1 MSTQSASISCDVPR
15 GKRKIATL
23 TGALGLVLL
32 AGCGSSSTSTVTAS
46 GGGGVSSGSS
56 VKPILTGLVT
66 MGPATAVG
74 SVPANNFEELNIH
87 PGVYSAAVIELYW
100 SQLEPSQGVFN
111 DSALTTALASLATY
125 NAANPTAPVTAKL
138 RIFMGLG
145 TPQWVINATGGVT
158 FSNSSGSA
166 TIGEFWTPTYRAL
179 WQGLQ
184 QHLASEYDTDA
195 RISEIAIT
203 SCSSVT
209 GEPFV
214 IPDDS
219 TSIAILHAAG
229 YTDALG
235 MACLSGAPADYAVW
249 THTPIDYT
257 FNPFQGLDTGSD
269 VPNPSFSTA
278 LMATFRT
285 SLGTRAVVANHDLV
299 DPLNS
304 GNNGV
309 YGEFTTL
316 YNQAVAAT
324 PATTSPLE
332 FQTLS
337 PTEDWTTAI
346 PLGLT
351 YHPTEIEIWDTV
363 AAGGSAPLTLSQL
376 QSWAVALK

>member
-1 MSTQSASISCDVPR
+1 MTATVLSRRLYLCC
-15 GKRKIATL
+15 IA
-23 TGALGLVLL
+23 ALALLV
-32 AGCGSSSTSTVTAS
+32 GCGGASSTAVSSGGTT
-46 GGGGVSSGSS
+46 GGGGGTNSST
-56 VKPILTGLVT
+56 KPILTGLVT

-74 SVPANNFEELNIH
+74 SVPANSFAELNAH
-87 PGVYSAAVIELYW
+87 PGVYSAAVVELYW

-111 DSALTTALASLATY
+111 DSALTSALASLATY
-125 NAANPTAPVTAKL
+125 NTNNPTAPVVAKL

-145 TPQWVINATGGVT
+145 TPQWVINATGAVT
-158 FSNSSGSA
+158 FTNSSGSA
-166 TIGEFWTPTYRAL
+166 TIGEFWTPAYRAL
-179 WQGLQ
+179 WQALQ
-184 QHLASEYDTDA
+184 QHLASEYDTDS
-195 RISEIAIT
+195 RIAEIAIT
-203 SCSSVT
+203 SCSSLT

-219 TSIAILHAAG
+219 TSIPILHAAG

-235 MACLSGAPADYAVW
+235 MACLSGAPADYAAW
-249 THTPIDYT
+249 THTPLDYT

-269 VPNPSFSTA
+269 VPNVTFTTT
-278 LMATFRT
+278 LMASFRA

-316 YNQAVAAT
+316 YNQAIAAT
-324 PATTSPLE
+324 PATVSPLE

-351 YHPTEIEIWDTV
+351 YHPTEIEIWDTT
-363 AAGGSAPLTLSQL
+363 AAGGSAPLTLAQL
-376 QSWAVALK
+376 QSWAAALK

>member
-1 MSTQSASISCDVPR
+1 MTATVLSRTSYFCC
-15 GKRKIATL
+15 IA
-23 TGALGLVLL
+23 ALMLL
-32 AGCGSSSTSTVTAS
+32 AGCGSSSSSSSS
-46 GGGGVSSGSS
+46 GGGGGTSTT
-56 VKPILTGLVT
+56 KPILTGLVT

-74 SVPANNFEELNIH
+74 SVPANNFEELNAH

-111 DSALTTALASLATY
+111 DSALTSALASLATY
-125 NAANPTAPVTAKL
+125 NTANPTAPVTGKL

-145 TPQWVINATGGVT
+145 TPQWVINATGAVT
-158 FSNSSGSA
+158 FTNSSGTA
-166 TIGEFWTPTYRAL
+166 TIGEFWTPTYRTY
-179 WQGLQ
+179 WQALQ
-184 QHLASEYDTDA
+184 QHLASEYDTDS
-195 RISEIAIT
+195 RIAEVAIT

-219 TSIAILHAAG
+219 TSIGILHAAG
-229 YTDALG
+229 YTDAQG
-235 MACLSGAPADYAVW
+235 MACLSGAPADYAAW
-249 THTPIDYT
+249 THTPLDYT

-269 VPNPSFSTA
+269 VPNVTFTTA
-278 LMATFRT
+278 LMASFRA
-285 SLGTRAVVANHDLV
+285 SLGTRAVVANHDLI

-309 YGEFTTL
+309 YSEFTTL
-316 YNQAVAAT
+316 YNQAIAAT
-324 PATTSPLE
+324 PATVSPLE

-346 PLGLT
+346 PLGMT
-351 YHPTEIEIWDTV
+351 YHPTEIEIWDTT

-376 QSWAVALK
+376 QTWAAELK

>member
-1 MSTQSASISCDVPR
+1 VPYCFQHNQIR
-15 GKRKIATL
+15 IAVAAATL
-23 TGALGLVLL
+23 GLMLL
-32 AGCGSSSTSTVTAS
+32 AGCGTGTTPTSTGSGSGTSGGSSSLS
-46 GGGGVSSGSS
+46 
-56 VKPILTGLVT
+56 KPILTGLVT

-74 SVPANNFEELNIH
+74 SVPANNFAELNAH

-111 DSALTTALASLATY
+111 DSALTTALAGLATY

-166 TIGEFWTPTYRAL
+166 TIGEFWTPAYRTL

-184 QHLASEYDTDA
+184 RHLASEYDTDS

-219 TSIAILHAAG
+219 TSISILHAAG

-235 MACLSGAPADYAVW
+235 MACLSGAPADYAAW
-249 THTPIDYT
+249 THTPLDFT

-269 VPNPSFSTA
+269 VPNPSFSTT
-278 LMATFRT
+278 LMASFRA
-285 SLGTRAVVANHDLV
+285 SLGTRAVVANHDLI

-304 GNNGV
+304 GNNGI

-316 YNQAVAAT
+316 YNQAIAAT
-324 PATTSPLE
+324 PATVSPLE
-332 FQTLS
+332 FQTLG

-376 QSWAVALK
+376 QGWAAALK